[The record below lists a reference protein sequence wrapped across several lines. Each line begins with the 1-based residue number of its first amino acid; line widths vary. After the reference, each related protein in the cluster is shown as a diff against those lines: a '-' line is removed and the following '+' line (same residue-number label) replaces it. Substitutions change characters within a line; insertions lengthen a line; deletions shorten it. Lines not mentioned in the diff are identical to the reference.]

1 MSYRREISKT
11 ELIVMLLSLL
21 LIVYIHVYLV

>member
-1 MSYRREISKT
+1 MSYRRQISKT
-11 ELIVMLLSLL
+11 ELIVTLLSLL

>member
-11 ELIVMLLSLL
+11 ELIVTLLSLL